1 VGKERRGVESK
12 YKMNTPGPGAYN
24 LRPGLDD
31 MPAYKMG
38 RNSSSGLLDPYGSY
52 RNCHTS
58 GDEDSYMNDIN
69 EIIIEEDAIK

>member
-38 RNSSSGLLDPYGSY
+38 RNDSGDVLNYYGGY
-52 RNCHTS
+52 RNDATS
-58 GDEDSYMNDIN
+58 GDGDSYMNDIN